1 MNGQNLV
8 SHIKALLPPFTIFM
22 LVLITSTK
30 VNANNDYPLY
40 QLGNVHIRTM
50 TTELTSNGD
59 YELHIRLPAGYHQN
73 TTKHY
78 PVVYYLDAYW
88 HTPLI
93 NSVIGGLVYD
103 GKMPDVIAVGIG
115 YPGPNANYN
124 QLRERDYIPAA
135 DADANTGAKAF
146 LSFIEQQLIPYI
158 EDNFRADP
166 TRRALVGNSY
176 GGLFALYSLLHKP
189 DLFQMHIAATPAW
202 YVNDRR
208 LLMEESKLYR
218 NGGGVFVESTKQ
230 ALNSRFY
237 MAVGGAETVA
247 HVMESK
253 LLAEV
258 LATRNYPDFVY
269 RFDVIEGEAH
279 GGVTPAA
286 YNRGFRHMF
295 NNTNQ

>member
-1 MNGQNLV
+1 MNGQPKV
-8 SHIKALLPPFTIFM
+8 SFYKHVLTICSALTLLTAFANKAL
-22 LVLITSTK
+22 
-30 VNANNDYPLY
+30 ADNDYPLY

-59 YELHIRLPAGYHQN
+59 YELHIRLPAGYAQDTN
-73 TTKHY
+73 KRY

-115 YPGPNANYN
+115 YPGPNADYG
-124 QLRERDYIPAA
+124 QLRQNDFIPAA

-158 EDNFRADP
+158 EQNFRADP
-166 TRRALVGNSY
+166 KRRGLVGNSY
-176 GGLFALYSLLHKP
+176 GGLFALYSLFHKP
-189 DLFQMHIAATPAW
+189 ELFQMHIAATPAW

-237 MAVGGAETVA
+237 MAVGGAETVP

-253 LLAEV
+253 LMAEV
-258 LATRNYPDFVY
+258 LATRNYPGFVY